1 MVNFNNETTAT
12 VAPHALIKILILQ
25 RRHDFIE
32 AQEHYY
38 KFLSEDVET
47 FISLEMVIARLRSL
61 YLETKSLVDRHWS
74 KKEEREKFEF
84 IFNKNKKKTIEDVV
98 DAFIVLNSLLDKV
111 GLLRIDTR
119 KQYDTTNWEKSN
131 EAFGV

>member
-1 MVNFNNETTAT
+1 MVDFNNETTAT
-12 VAPHALIKILILQ
+12 VAPQSLIKILILQ

-47 FISLEMVIARLRSL
+47 FISLGMVVARLRSL
-61 YLETKSLVDRHWS
+61 YLEMKCLADRYMDKNHREVIDRVFTPS
-74 KKEEREKFEF
+74 KD
-84 IFNKNKKKTIEDVV
+84 KKIDEVIE
-98 DAFIVLNSLLDKV
+98 AFLLLNNVLDKV
-111 GLLRIDTR
+111 GLLRIDNR
-119 KQYDTTNWEKSN
+119 KQYDTTRVEKSN